1 MVERD
6 DTVATND
13 NADLSGKNF
22 TCPIT
27 PKSENAEKIEVTI
40 LPNATREKSQ
50 ENDKFDWS
58 EEQIGYVTLG
68 SE

>member
-27 PKSENAEKIEVTI
+27 PKSEIVEKIEVTI